1 MDGGDPWVI
10 TRAVRRTTAE
20 IICAYVRDTTVV
32 DNNPATRTVKILQY
46 KVPTQVHLGAP

>member
-20 IICAYVRDTTVV
+20 ILYAYVSNTTVV
-32 DNNPATRTVKILQY
+32 DNNPVTRTVEILQY
-46 KVPTQVHLGAP
+46 KVPTQVYLGAP